1 MAPADVSVIT
11 ALPYT
16 KEFTAGKKKKKKE
29 FTAECSRL
37 LVQFYNEI
45 PEEFY
50 IFLYPISF
58 ILTINFSNT

>member
-1 MAPADVSVIT
+1 MFLLSLLYPT
-11 ALPYT
+11 QKNLLL
-16 KEFTAGKKKKKKE
+16 GKKKKKE

>member
-16 KEFTAGKKKKKKE
+16 KEFTAGKKKKKE